1 MLPTHN
7 WKSDTTRKVAAEVNN
22 MLTLMDWAKPIVDL
36 RPELRGSI
44 VSLEAELKALDS
56 FLAPKEA
63 QREGLGRVIEELG
76 DRLEDSREINR
87 VWRQVAEVFC
97 QSHGV
102 EFDGKDPD
110 AMLILAGE
118 CRDQS

>member
-1 MLPTHN
+1 MLLTHN
-7 WKSDTTRKVAAEVNN
+7 WKSDTTRKVATEVRNVLDFVTVTEN
-22 MLTLMDWAKPIVDL
+22 RIHP
-36 RPELRGSI
+36 SI
-44 VSLEAELKALDS
+44 VALEAELKALDGL
-56 FLAPKEA
+56 LAPKEA
-63 QREGLGRVIEELG
+63 QREGLERVIEELG

-87 VWRQVAEVFC
+87 VWRQVVEVFC

-102 EFDGKDPD
+102 EFNAQDPD

>member
-7 WKSDTTRKVAAEVNN
+7 WKSDATRKIAAEVNN
-22 MLTLMDWAKPIVDL
+22 MLAFMTVTENRISP
-36 RPELRGSI
+36 SI
-44 VSLEAELKALDS
+44 VALEAELKALDS

-63 QREGLGRVIEELG
+63 QREGLERIIDELS

-87 VWRQVAEVFC
+87 VWRQVVEVFC

-102 EFDGKDPD
+102 EFNGKDPD

-118 CRDQS
+118 CRDQG